1 MAKHPRKRQKLDNDD
16 KPDNKNKRRE
26 KAQRVPLGTPLVVDN
41 EAEKDDEERRLESM
55 LFGTKFVPMDVPGTE
70 LMASDD
76 EGGALGEGEEE
87 GTGQLQ
93 HLLDSDV
100 RVFPSWFI
108 AGDQTLH
115 KIYSYFLWTTVLQ
128 RRYMISNQILK
139 RAAKKKIMQN
149 QNPYRQNLS
158 KN

>member
-16 KPDNKNKRRE
+16 KRDNKNKRRE

-55 LFGTKFVPMDVPGTE
+55 LFGTKFTPMDVPGME

-76 EGGALGEGEEE
+76 EGGALGGGEEE

-93 HLLDSDV
+93 HLSDSDV
-100 RVFPSWFI
+100 SVLPSC
-108 AGDQTLH
+108 
-115 KIYSYFLWTTVLQ
+115 
-128 RRYMISNQILK
+128 RISDV
-139 RAAKKKIMQN
+139 A
-149 QNPYRQNLS
+149 
-158 KN
+158 